1 LKVTKKRGRNIGPNG
16 CNAGN
21 RIKGKKRHILVDT
34 VGSVLH
40 AIVHPGDAQERD
52 GGVLLISTLFG
63 RFPFL
68 WLFADGGPINS

>member
-1 LKVTKKRGRNIGPNG
+1 L
-16 CNAGN
+16 
-21 RIKGKKRHILVDT
+21 
-34 VGSVLH
+34 VLH

-68 WLFADGGPINS
+68 CKLFAHGGPINS